1 MGWDAGLNRILAVPV
16 VVNSLTTDD
25 LPRFVRTR
33 TLRTDVYEPEEFET
47 LCKLA
52 ENRVRIEKLRS
63 DLETSPC
70 VSGSIN
76 IPNELDYLKAEIG
89 LELLEMVGDIDEIP
103 SSEEFMAEAFA

>member
-1 MGWDAGLNRILAVPV
+1 MGWDARLNRRLAVPV
-16 VVNSLTTDD
+16 VVNSLTAND
-25 LPRFVRTR
+25 LPGFARTR
-33 TLRTDVYEPEEFET
+33 TLRTDIYEPEEFET

-52 ENRVRIEKLRS
+52 ENRVRIDRLRL

-70 VSGSIN
+70 GIGPIN

-103 SSEEFMAEAFA
+103 GSEEFMAEAFA